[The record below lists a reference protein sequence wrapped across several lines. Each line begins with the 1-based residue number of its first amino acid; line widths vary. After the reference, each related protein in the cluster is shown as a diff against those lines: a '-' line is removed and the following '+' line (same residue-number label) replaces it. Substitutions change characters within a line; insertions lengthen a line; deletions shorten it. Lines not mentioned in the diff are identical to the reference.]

1 MLVSTGN
8 RAKEAGTMPYALSD
22 PEGWA
27 PGDYAVDH
35 GHADDFYAP
44 SAAHAE
50 AEAIRREC
58 AAERPA
64 SRADAVLITR
74 PY

>member
-1 MLVSTGN
+1 
-8 RAKEAGTMPYALSD
+8 MPYALSD
-22 PEGWA
+22 PEGWT

-44 SAAHAE
+44 SAAHNE
-50 AEAIRREC
+50 AEAIRRQC
-58 AAERPA
+58 AARERA
-64 SRADAVLITR
+64 SRADTVLIVR